1 MQTVEELNIKLNL
14 LRQKW
19 KNGWPKSSLEPNW
32 WKFKCDSVLATQY
45 KEQIRLLTETDKTKP
60 LSSDEIENIAELIFG
75 KK

>member
-1 MQTVEELNIKLNL
+1 MQTVEELDIKLNL

-19 KNGWPKSSLEPNW
+19 KGGWPKSYLEPNW

-45 KEQIRLLTETDKTKP
+45 KEQIKLLKETDKTKP